1 MKIIDINCMLGTWPS
16 EKLRFSDN
24 AGLLREMD
32 SYNISTGIAF
42 SSIALWS
49 PERGNQL
56 INEAVAASNG
66 RVKACYILDPILCRS
81 DMSWESSLLIRIKK
95 EKPSAVK
102 LYPNRNCFT
111 LDSFYCGEFLEML
124 NELSMPIL
132 FDADQAPSFE
142 KLPDLARTYKNI
154 KFIILRHSMNRV
166 KYTIPIIKKLDNV
179 YFDTSVMAD
188 TGLIEE
194 IVNKYGS
201 EKLLFGS
208 GIPFYVPA
216 GALALVLYSRIR
228 EGDKEK
234 ILSLNWENIERGIR
248 YDDQTRRI

>member
-1 MKIIDINCMLGTWPS
+1 MKVIDINCMLGTWPS
-16 EKLRFSDN
+16 EKLRFSDST
-24 AGLLREMD
+24 GLLKEMD

-56 INEAVAASNG
+56 IKEAAADSNG
-66 RVKACYILDPILCRS
+66 RVKASYILDPILYRS
-81 DMSWESSLLIRIKK
+81 DMEGKNSLLNKIRK

-111 LDSFYCGEFLEML
+111 LDSFYCGEFLEIL
-124 NELSMPIL
+124 NELSIPVL
-132 FDADQAPSFE
+132 FDADQAPSFD

-166 KYTIPIIKKLDNV
+166 RYTIPIIKKLDNI
-179 YFDTSVMAD
+179 YFDTSVMVD
-188 TGLIEE
+188 TGVIQE
-194 IVNKYGS
+194 IVNRYGS
-201 EKLLFGS
+201 DKLLFGS
-208 GIPFYVPA
+208 GMPFYVPA
-216 GALALVLYSRIR
+216 GALALILYSRIS
-228 EGDKEK
+228 ECDKEK

-248 YDDQTRRI
+248 YDD